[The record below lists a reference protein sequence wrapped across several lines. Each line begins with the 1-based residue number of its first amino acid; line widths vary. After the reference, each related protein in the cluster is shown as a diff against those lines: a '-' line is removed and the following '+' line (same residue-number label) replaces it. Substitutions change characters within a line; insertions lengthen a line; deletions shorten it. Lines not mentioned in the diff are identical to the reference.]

1 MKTSKK
7 DTAKACAKKAGFAIP
22 DGVDVIV
29 TDETAVAKL
38 LPKRKRISHKG
49 DYGKTAIVAG
59 SKRYSGAALLALSA
73 CLRSGVGYTALYTP
87 EWVLDRAVWKA
98 PEGLLCPIGDGAE
111 LTFDEKVFESLLGY
125 SAVAYGMGLGSGE
138 DVGKGLIWLL
148 ERYTGTLLIDADGL
162 NALANMDG
170 ERVEK
175 YMREKKCDVILTP
188 HGKECS
194 RLTGKPVEEVVAQPI
209 ETAMALAQK
218 WKCVVLLKHAVSIV
232 TDGKKVALNTT
243 GSSGMAKAGSGDVLS
258 GFCAGLCGFGMN
270 AFAAAICAA
279 WLCGKA
285 GQTAAWEYG
294 EYAVTPSDTVKFL
307 GEAFLFVAEETDKQ
321 GAKA

>member
-1 MKTSKK
+1 MKTTKR
-7 DTAKACAKKAGFAIP
+7 DIAKAYAKKAGFAIP
-22 DGVDVIV
+22 DGADVIV
-29 TDETAVAKL
+29 TDEKTVAKL

-49 DYGKTAIVAG
+49 DFGKAAIVAG
-59 SKRYSGAALLALSA
+59 SKRYSGAALLAVSA

-98 PEGLLCPIGDGAE
+98 PEALLCPIGEGTE
-111 LTFDEKVFESLLGY
+111 LDFDEKAFEELLGY
-125 SAVAYGMGLGSGE
+125 SAVAYGMGLGRGE
-138 DVGKGLIWLL
+138 GVKQGLVWLL
-148 ERYTGTLLIDADGL
+148 QRYTGALLIDADGL
-162 NALANMDG
+162 NALADMDDAL
-170 ERVEK
+170 VDTL
-175 YMREKKCDVILTP
+175 MRKKKCDVIITP

-194 RLTGKPVEEVVAQPI
+194 RLTGKSVEEVVEKPI
-209 ETAMALAQK
+209 ETAMGLAQR
-218 WKCVVLLKHAVSIV
+218 WKCAVLLKHAVSVI
-232 TDGKKVALNTT
+232 TDGKKVALNVT

-258 GFCAGLCGFGMN
+258 GLCAGLSGLGMK

-294 EYAVTPSDTVKFL
+294 EYSMTPSDTVRFL